1 MTGFEDENDLA
12 ACLREVLAPKFT
24 DVYAKV
30 NLASRK
36 FYDDWEKFHPVDK
49 TCPILYRLPPTHQVK
64 ADVEG
69 EL

>member
-12 ACLREVLAPKFT
+12 ACLREVLAPKFK

-36 FYDDWEKFHPVDK
+36 FYDDWEKFTQLTEHALSCIDSR
-49 TCPILYRLPPTHQVK
+49 RLTM
-64 ADVEG
+64 
-69 EL
+69 